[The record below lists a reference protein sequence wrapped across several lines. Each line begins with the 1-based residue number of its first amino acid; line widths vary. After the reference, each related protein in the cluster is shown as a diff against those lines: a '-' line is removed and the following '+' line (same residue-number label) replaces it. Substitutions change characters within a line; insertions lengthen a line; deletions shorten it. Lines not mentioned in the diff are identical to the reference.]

1 LVLDEPKAQDKVYT
15 FAPLKMVIDD
25 SLQGEL
31 GAVSVDYNDSV
42 WRSGFKITSAKPI
55 GGGAGAS
62 AGGCSSGKCC

>member
-1 LVLDEPKAQDKVYT
+1 MYD

-31 GAVSVDYNDSV
+31 GVVSVDYNDSV
-42 WRSGFKITSAKPI
+42 WRSGFKITSDKPV
-55 GGGAGAS
+55 AGDAS

>member
-1 LVLDEPKAQDKVYT
+1 MYD

-31 GAVSVDYNDSV
+31 GTVSVDYNDSV

-55 GGGAGAS
+55 GGGAR
-62 AGGCSSGKCC
+62 GGCGSGKCC

>member
-1 LVLDEPKAQDKVYT
+1 VYT

-31 GAVSVDYNDSV
+31 GVVNVDYNDSV

-55 GGGAGAS
+55 GGGA

>member
-1 LVLDEPKAQDKVYT
+1 LVLDEPKAQDKVYD

-31 GAVSVDYNDSV
+31 GVVSVDYNDSV

-55 GGGAGAS
+55 GGGGG
-62 AGGCSSGKCC
+62 GGCSSGKCC

>member
-1 LVLDEPKAQDKVYT
+1 MYD

-31 GAVSVDYNDSV
+31 GVVSVDYNDSV
-42 WRSGFKITSAKPI
+42 WRSGFKITSAKPP
-55 GGGAGAS
+55 GSG

>member
-31 GAVSVDYNDSV
+31 GVVNVDYNDSV

-55 GGGAGAS
+55 GGGAA